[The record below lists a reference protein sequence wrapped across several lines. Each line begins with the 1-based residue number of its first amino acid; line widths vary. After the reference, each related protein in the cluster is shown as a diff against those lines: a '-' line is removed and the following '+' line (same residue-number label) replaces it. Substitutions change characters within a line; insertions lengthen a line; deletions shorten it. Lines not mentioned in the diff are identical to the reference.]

1 MTRVRLT
8 AAERARVFEAARGFC
23 ALCKLKIAAGERW
36 EVIHPIA
43 LGLGG
48 RDVPWNRAPAHYRC
62 HRTQTAKVDQPQIA
76 KATRQYEKHI
86 GASLPSRRPL
96 PGGKGSKL
104 KRKMDGTVVIR
115 EREPC

>member
-1 MTRVRLT
+1 MLRIRLT
-8 AAERARVFEAARGFC
+8 AAERARCFEAARGFC
-23 ALCKLKIAAGERW
+23 ALCKRKIDAGQDW

-76 KATRQYEKHI
+76 KATRQYQKHI
-86 GASLPSRRPL
+86 GANLPSRRPL
-96 PGGKGSKL
+96 PGGRGSKL
-104 KRKMDGTVVIR
+104 KKKISGEVVTR
-115 EREPC
+115 